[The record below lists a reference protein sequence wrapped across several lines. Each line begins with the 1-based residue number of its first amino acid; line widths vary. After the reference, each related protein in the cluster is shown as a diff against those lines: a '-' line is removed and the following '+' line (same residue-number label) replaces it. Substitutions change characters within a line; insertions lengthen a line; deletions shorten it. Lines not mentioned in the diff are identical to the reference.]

1 MTVQK
6 LRAARNRKRA
16 LTGKCEGRKSYLETD
31 PEVIAEI
38 KRLRRKPKNGKRLP
52 LQKTVDALNGAG
64 YKTATGLEFTLPIIK
79 NIIFKTM
86 KKG

>member
-1 MTVQK
+1 
-6 LRAARNRKRA
+6 
-16 LTGKCEGRKSYLETD
+16 
-31 PEVIAEI
+31 
-38 KRLRRKPKNGKRLP
+38 LRRKPKNGKRLS
-52 LQKTVDALNGAG
+52 LQKTVDALNEAG